1 MPPLSR
7 GADRRPV
14 LGRRSV
20 QSRSIPLLGIRE
32 SGGAHAHPFCYC
44 CGLAGVAVNRSV
56 ANERKSGAYS
66 LLTTLAL
73 SRHPASL
80 KSIRQSSLVY
90 KNLRTGSNSMRR
102 AWISPCSQTEFPKT
116 GFEKRL
122 FKNTQPASPT

>member
-1 MPPLSR
+1 ML
-7 GADRRPV
+7 
-14 LGRRSV
+14 
-20 QSRSIPLLGIRE
+20 QE
-32 SGGAHAHPFCYC
+32 
-44 CGLAGVAVNRSV
+44 
-56 ANERKSGAYS
+56 KSGAFS

-90 KNLRTGSNSMRR
+90 KNLRTGSSSMRR
-102 AWISPCSQTEFPKT
+102 AWISPYSQTEFRKT